1 MFWRRKDVVKRF
13 KKKKEK
19 GAWHKMTG
27 SKKQDQSC
35 HFNFGFDVVV
45 LRFYLLFLF
54 VNCWCCCCCE
64 AAVKPS
70 PVVNVTAVTGVSVE
84 LKCKVRL
91 QECGDFYSIE
101 WYRENNPGGLD
112 NNVNSNII
120 EDEHKQFRSKQA
132 SESAGRGK
140 RQVSG
145 YVRHKREAQSEGE
158 PYEVPQTVES
168 ERVYV
173 YRHHSGLAKSEGSW
187 EGRAEHQ
194 YDTKRHVMTIR
205 FGFLKTSTSKI
216 VQIFF
221 S

>member
-1 MFWRRKDVVKRF
+1 MTSS
-13 KKKKEK
+13 KEK
-19 GAWHKMTG
+19 H
-27 SKKQDQSC
+27 QSC
-35 HFNFGFDVVV
+35 HSEFNFEVVAF
-45 LRFYLLFLF
+45 LYIFLFL
-54 VNCWCCCCCE
+54 NCCCCE
-64 AAVKPS
+64 AAVKT

-91 QECGDFYSIE
+91 QECGNFYSIE

-112 NNVNSNII
+112 NNVNNNVID
-120 EDEHKQFRSKQA
+120 DEHKQFKSKQT

-140 RQVSG
+140 RQVPG
-145 YVRHKREAQSEGE
+145 IVRRQRDVQSEGE
-158 PYEVPQTVES
+158 PYEVPLTVES

-205 FGFLKTSTSKI
+205 FGFFL
-216 VQIFF
+216 F
-221 S
+221 SEDIYVHIP